1 MERKKNPIVDQI
13 KEESQKNE
21 NEQKQHLLLIPTGS
35 TLLNLACSDTADGG
49 WGVGKMVN
57 LIGDSSSGKSL
68 LSFTMFAEV
77 VRRKEF
83 DDYRLIYDDVEQA
96 CEFNIKKLFGKKVAD
111 RVEPPG
117 IEDGE
122 PKHSDVIQDFY
133 GTILQLCK
141 SGKPFIYV
149 LDSLDA
155 LSSKEEVTK
164 VDDIMAAHKEGK
176 QTSGTYGM
184 DKPKILTQML
194 RRIISDLKA
203 TKSLLLIISQTRD
216 NINPMSFEKKTRS
229 GGNALRFYASHEI
242 WLARAAKHKS
252 KDRVI
257 GAEVKVKVSKNK
269 LTGKLREVGMS
280 IYYDLGLDNVG
291 SCVDFLID
299 EGIWKKS
306 KNTIEVESLGLR
318 GTRESLIRQIEHA
331 GLEDK
336 LVEETEKAWVD
347 IEESLKLNR
356 KPRYSE

>member
-13 KEESQKNE
+13 KEESQKNDK
-21 NEQKQHLLLIPTGS
+21 EQEQHLLLIPTGS

-68 LSFTMFAEV
+68 LSFTMFAEI
-77 VRRKEF
+77 VRRREF
-83 DDYRLIYDDVEQA
+83 DEYSLIYDDVEQA
-96 CEFNIKKLFGKKVAD
+96 CEFNVEKLFGKKVAN

-117 IEDGE
+117 MEDGE

-141 SGKPFIYV
+141 TGKPFIYV

-155 LSSKEEVTK
+155 LSSKEEVAK
-164 VDDIMAAHKEGK
+164 VDDVMKAHKEGK
-176 QTSGTYGM
+176 ETSGSYGM
-184 DKPKILTQML
+184 DKPKSLTQMF
-194 RRIISDLKA
+194 RVIISKLKA
-203 TKSLLLIISQTRD
+203 TKSFLLIISQTRD
-216 NINPMSFEKKTRS
+216 NINPMSYEKKTRS

-242 WLARAAKHKS
+242 WLTMAKKHES
-252 KDRVI
+252 KDRII
-257 GAEVKVKVSKNK
+257 GAKVIAKIRKNK
-269 LTGKLREVGMS
+269 ITGKLREVTFS
-280 IYYDLGLDNVG
+280 IYYDLGLDNIG
-291 SCVDFLID
+291 SCADFLI
-299 EGIWKKS
+299 EENVWKKS
-306 KNTIEVESLGLR
+306 KLTIEAEDLGLK

-331 GLEDK
+331 GLEDGLAK
-336 LVEETEKAWVD
+336 ETEKAWID